1 MKKVAFKPP
10 TQARSKERVELVLQT
25 AKRLIGDRGVD
36 DVSMREIADTCGI
49 QIGSLYQYFPNK
61 NILLLTIM
69 KEYYEI
75 MYSQTK
81 ELFSSVTSLSDFQAK
96 GELAICTFFEMFESD
111 TALNH
116 LWSGAR
122 AIPELI
128 EEDNRDSYRNADLII
143 RTSLNFFK
151 GLTTKDI
158 KPFALYMA
166 HTTGAILRFIK
177 EIPKEDQKA
186 MVQEYI
192 LQYHLRF
199 EALVQLSKER
209 VRKSKKT

>member
-10 TQARSKERVELVLQT
+10 TQARSKERVELILKT
-25 AKRLIGDRGVD
+25 AKQLIGDRGVD

-69 KEYYEI
+69 REYYEA
-75 MYSQTK
+75 MFSQTSD
-81 ELFSSVTSLSDFQAK
+81 LFSSATSLSDFRAK
-96 GELAICTFFEMFESD
+96 GEIAIMKFIEMFEKD

-128 EEDNRDSYRNADLII
+128 REDNLDSYRNADLII
-143 RTSLNFFK
+143 RTALKFFK
-151 GLTTKDI
+151 GLTIKEI
-158 KPFALYMA
+158 KPFALHMA

-177 EIPKEDQKA
+177 ELPKEDQKA

-199 EALVQLSKER
+199 DALVLLSKEKM
-209 VRKSKKT
+209 RKSKKS